1 MSMVNFFRKRATEK
15 GIQTCPHCGEED
27 ILFGLGGKCLE
38 CGQPIPRND
47 KYLSLEFAIESFTEF
62 FVKYDKIFSPAQ
74 KANPIKFLLQLC
86 KDYSLLDPIPNSKII
101 QLQSI
106 VKNVGRIGGEEI
118 GGVIVMTNGN
128 PTLQVAKNFNGM
140 HGDPIDNMKSLGG
153 VIVAMQY
160 ILSYPVKN
168 EFVID
173 TVFPAVAK
181 GKTRSEPTPAKGG
194 CLKRTATFFLVLL
207 LLSIIIYFV

>member
-15 GIQTCPHCGEED
+15 GITKCPNCGAED
-27 ILFGLGGKCLE
+27 ILFGLSGKCLE
-38 CGQPIPRND
+38 CSQPIPRND

-86 KDYSLLDPIPNSKII
+86 KEYSILDPIPDTKII

-128 PTLQVAKNFNGM
+128 PTLQVAKNFTGM
-140 HGDPIDNMKSLGG
+140 QGDPLDNMKSLGG

-160 ILSYPVKN
+160 ILNYPVKN
-168 EFVID
+168 EFVIYPD
-173 TVFPAVAK
+173 FPAVSKSKSSKATTK
-181 GKTRSEPTPAKGG
+181 PKGG
-194 CLKRTATFFLVLL
+194 CLKSAAAIVFVILF
-207 LLSIIIYFV
+207 LSILIYLV

>member
-1 MSMVNFFRKRATEK
+1 MSMVNFMRKRATEK
-15 GIQTCPHCGEED
+15 GIQTCPHCGAED
-27 ILFGLGGKCLE
+27 ILYGLGGKCLE
-38 CGQPIPRND
+38 CSQPIPRNNE
-47 KYLSLEFAIESFTEF
+47 YFSLEFAIECFTEF
-62 FVKYDKIFSPAQ
+62 FIKYDKVFSPAQ

-86 KDYSLLDPIPNSKII
+86 KDYSLLDQIPNSKII
-101 QLQSI
+101 QLQSM

-140 HGDPIDNMKSLGG
+140 QGDPIDNMKSLGG

-173 TVFPAVAK
+173 TDFPAVAK
-181 GKTRSEPTPAKGG
+181 GKTSSGASPAKGG
-194 CLKRTATFFLVLL
+194 CLKRSATIFLVVL
-207 LLSIIIYFV
+207 LLSIIIYLV